1 MSEENKT
8 NETEVVETQVK
19 DENVD
24 AQTEVEKK
32 YSDEDVNQ
40 IIDKKF
46 AKWQKELEAKEQEKE
61 EAVAEA
67 ERLAKMNAEDK
78 QKYEY
83 EKLQKELD
91 EYKRKDNQYQMSKEA
106 NKMFK
111 EKNINVSDD
120 VLSFVVKGNADD
132 TKKAVNAFI
141 DLFNVEVEKG
151 VKEALSGKSPRVN
164 IAKTKKVTAEE
175 LKQMSYEEILEF
187 KRESPERYKQL
198 IKGE

>member
-132 TKKAVNAFI
+132 TKQAVNAFI
-141 DLFNVEVEKG
+141 DLFNAEVEKG

>member
-67 ERLAKMNAEDK
+67 KRLAKMNAEEK

-111 EKNINVSDD
+111 EKNINVSDE

-141 DLFNVEVEKG
+141 DLFNAEVEKG
-151 VKEALSGKSPRVN
+151 VKTALSGTSPKARSGGNPV
-164 IAKTKKVTAEE
+164 TKQSILAIQDTAERQ
-175 LKQMSYEEILEF
+175 KAI
-187 KRESPERYKQL
+187 RENIQL
-198 IKGE
+198 FT

>member
-67 ERLAKMNAEDK
+67 ERLAKMNAEEK

-111 EKNINVSDD
+111 EKNINVSDE

-141 DLFNVEVEKG
+141 DLFNAEVEKG
-151 VKEALSGKSPRVN
+151 VKTALSGTSPKARSGGNPV
-164 IAKTKKVTAEE
+164 TKQSILAIQDTAERQ
-175 LKQMSYEEILEF
+175 KAI
-187 KRESPERYKQL
+187 RENIQL
-198 IKGE
+198 FT

>member
-8 NETEVVETQVK
+8 NETETEVVETQVK

-24 AQTEVEKK
+24 TQTEVEKK
-32 YSDEDVNQ
+32 YSDEDVDQ

-83 EKLQKELD
+83 EKLQEELE
-91 EYKRKDNQYQMSKEA
+91 EYKRKDNQYKMTKEA
-106 NKMFK
+106 DKMFK

-120 VLSFVVKGNADD
+120 LLSFVVKGNADD

-141 DLFNVEVEKG
+141 DLFNAEVEKG
-151 VKEALSGKSPRVN
+151 VKTALSGTSPKARSGGSPV
-164 IAKTKKVTAEE
+164 TKQSILAIQDTAERQ
-175 LKQMSYEEILEF
+175 KAI
-187 KRESPERYKQL
+187 RENIQL
-198 IKGE
+198 FT

>member
-8 NETEVVETQVK
+8 NETEVDETQVK

-24 AQTEVEKK
+24 TQTEVEKK
-32 YSDEDVNQ
+32 YSDEDVDQ

-67 ERLAKMNAEDK
+67 ERLAKMNAEEK

-106 NKMFK
+106 DKMFK

-141 DLFNVEVEKG
+141 DLFNAEVEKG
-151 VKEALSGKSPRVN
+151 VKTALSGTSPKARSGGNPV
-164 IAKTKKVTAEE
+164 TKQSILAIQDTAERQ
-175 LKQMSYEEILEF
+175 KAI
-187 KRESPERYKQL
+187 RENIQL
-198 IKGE
+198 FT